1 MRDLRIALIG
11 SHGTG
16 KTSVVEEL
24 VRITK
29 LPIIEEI
36 ARNYDMNTSNV
47 DKYKHY
53 QKQLLLEQ
61 IRTETSLI
69 LSKGNFISDRSS
81 IDNMAYF
88 WLKCKSNA
96 TKQEMV
102 RYGQIAIHNSLRY
115 SHLFYVPIEIPLPTD
130 DGFRFE
136 DEAFQRDIDS
146 KINEIISK
154 FGVGVITIRG
164 TLDER
169 VKTVLEAVDWS

>member
-16 KTSVVEEL
+16 KTSIVEEL
-24 VRITK
+24 VRITN

-36 ARNYDMNTSNV
+36 ARNYDMNTTNINE
-47 DKYKHY
+47 YKHY

-61 IRTETSLI
+61 IKTETHLI

-88 WLKCKSNA
+88 WLKCKTNA

-115 SHLFYVPIEIPLPTD
+115 SHLFYVPIEIPLPTND
-130 DGFRFE
+130 EFRFE

-146 KINEIISK
+146 KIIEILSK

-164 TLDER
+164 TLNER
-169 VKTVLEAVDWS
+169 VRSILEAVDWS

>member
-16 KTSVVEEL
+16 KTSIVEEL
-24 VRITK
+24 VRITR

-36 ARNYDMNTSNV
+36 ARNYDMNTSNIYE
-47 DKYKHY
+47 YKHY

-61 IRTETSLI
+61 IKTETSLI
-69 LSKGNFISDRSS
+69 LSKGSFISDRSS

-88 WLKCKSNA
+88 LLKCKLNA
-96 TKQEMV
+96 TKQELV
-102 RYGQIAIHNSLRY
+102 WYSQIAIHNSLRY

-130 DGFRFE
+130 DEFRFE
-136 DEAFQRDIDS
+136 DEMFQKNIDRE
-146 KINEIISK
+146 INEIISR

-164 TLDER
+164 SLKER
-169 VKTVLEAVDWS
+169 VKTILEVIDWS